1 MSRSRLG
8 WVACVTALSVLGSA
22 VSARADVT
30 FQEHIKPLLQ
40 KHCVSCHGEDL
51 AESGLRLDFG
61 SFITQGGDRGT
72 LVVPGKADE
81 SLLLQ
86 ALIGKGNVKAMPL
99 DSPRLKDAEIE
110 VVRTWINAGAKLPS
124 DDAPGDPKRRKSEH
138 WSFQPIRRPALPTV
152 QRLDW
157 PVNAIDYF
165 ILARLEKEK
174 LAPSVE
180 ADRATLVR
188 RLYLDALGVLPTP
201 SEADEFV
208 NDPQAGAYERLV
220 DRVLASPRYGERWG
234 RHWMDMARYADSN
247 GFTIDGPRSIW
258 PFRDWVI
265 NALNA
270 DMPYD
275 QFATEQ
281 LAGDLIPNASREQ
294 LVATGFHRN
303 TLINQ
308 EGGTDQEQFR
318 NEAVVDRVSTTSAI
332 FFGLTVGCAQ
342 CHAHK
347 YDPITQRE
355 FYEFFAFFNNC
366 DEPNIP
372 LPTAQQA
379 EQQQAIKELLAK
391 VAKELKA
398 HDARRSK
405 DQVKWQ
411 EEVAGLPPTPWTPLK
426 PSQMTSQ
433 AGAAITTDDGEHL
446 LIGGNGNV
454 PATDVY
460 TLVSDVEG
468 KISAVRLE
476 ALTNQVL
483 TNQGPGWTAEGNF
496 VMTEFE
502 LGLTEP
508 GAKKPRKL
516 EIRAAT
522 TDWSQDGYSIEQTLD
537 NNKKSGWSIGGV
549 KHGSLNVNR
558 EAIYV
563 LREPINAA
571 AGSKLTVTM
580 KFEHKTEKALLG
592 YWRLATTDLVTDK
605 PMLPNSVGKI
615 LKADAKDRTDADKAV
630 LAFVY
635 GSTDQSRKPL
645 EQQQAKLKQEETEL
659 TAAIPTTMV
668 LQEKTKGPR
677 QSYIHVRGDFLNKG
691 ADVKPGVPGIFPPLG
706 AADNAAATRLDFTR
720 WMFSPDHPLTA
731 RVTVNRFWQQFFG
744 VGLVDTENDFGTQ
757 GSSPTHPELLDWL
770 ASEMH
775 REQWSLKQLHR
786 LIVTSATYRQA
797 SSLVDSATGKPLP
810 VVAADPYNR
819 LLGRQRRVRLEA
831 EQIRDAALASSG
843 LLSQKMLG
851 PGVYPPQPKGIY
863 VVTQVA
869 KAWPESQGD
878 DRYRRGLYT
887 YFWRSS
893 PYPMLPTFDAPDAN
907 GTCTRRNRSN
917 TPLQALTL
925 ANDGSFMELAR
936 GFSDRILKEASAS
949 DEARLNFAAQ
959 AALSRRLSESEL
971 DRLLKYV
978 DAHRG
983 MYAADTEAAKQAA
996 SAQRPAGVD
1005 EVTSATWTAVARVLL
1020 NLDEFITRE

>member
-1 MSRSRLG
+1 
-8 WVACVTALSVLGSA
+8 
-22 VSARADVT
+22 
-30 FQEHIKPLLQ
+30 
-40 KHCVSCHGEDL
+40 
-51 AESGLRLDFG
+51 
-61 SFITQGGDRGT
+61 
-72 LVVPGKADE
+72 
-81 SLLLQ
+81 
-86 ALIGKGNVKAMPL
+86 
-99 DSPRLKDAEIE
+99 
-110 VVRTWINAGAKLPS
+110 
-124 DDAPGDPKRRKSEH
+124 
-138 WSFQPIRRPALPTV
+138 
-152 QRLDW
+152 
-157 PVNAIDYF
+157 
-165 ILARLEKEK
+165 
-174 LAPSVE
+174 
-180 ADRATLVR
+180 
-188 RLYLDALGVLPTP
+188 
-201 SEADEFV
+201 
-208 NDPQAGAYERLV
+208 
-220 DRVLASPRYGERWG
+220 
-234 RHWMDMARYADSN
+234 
-247 GFTIDGPRSIW
+247 
-258 PFRDWVI
+258 
-265 NALNA
+265 
-270 DMPYD
+270 MPYD

-303 TLINQ
+303 TLVNQ

-318 NEAVVDRVSTTSAI
+318 NEAVVDRVSTTGAI

-355 FYEFFAFFNNC
+355 FYELFAFFNNC

-372 LPTAQQA
+372 LPTPQQA
-379 EQQQAIKELLAK
+379 EQQRLIKEGLAK
-391 VAKELKA
+391 VAQELKA

-405 DQVKWQ
+405 DQAKW
-411 EEVAGLPPTPWTPLK
+411 EDEVAALAPINWTALK
-426 PSQMTSQ
+426 PALMTSQ
-433 AGAAITTDDGEHL
+433 AGATITTDDGEHP

-460 TLVSDVEG
+460 TLVTDIEG
-468 KISAVRLE
+468 KLSAVRVE
-476 ALTNQVL
+476 ALVNQVL
-483 TNQGPGWTAEGNF
+483 PNQGPGWTPEGNF

-502 LGLTEP
+502 LALTEP
-508 GAKKPRKL
+508 GAKTPRKL
-516 EIRAAT
+516 EIKAAT

-549 KHGSLNVNR
+549 KKGSLNTNR

-563 LREPINAA
+563 LKEPLNAV
-571 AGSKLTVTM
+571 AGSKLTVTL

-592 YWRLATTDLVTDK
+592 YWRLSSTDASTDK
-605 PMLPNSVGKI
+605 PLLPTSVSKI
-615 LKADAKDRTDADKAV
+615 LKADRKDQSEADKAV

-635 GSTDQSRKPL
+635 GATDQSRKPL
-645 EQQQAKLKQEETEL
+645 EAQQAKLKQEETDL

-668 LQEKTKGPR
+668 LQEKAKGAR
-677 QSYIHVRGDFLNKG
+677 KTHIHVRGDFINKG
-691 ADVKPGVPGIFPPLG
+691 AEVTTGVPAVFPPISKG
-706 AADNAAATRLDFTR
+706 AEAAATRLDFTK
-720 WMFSPDHPLTA
+720 WMFAPEHPLTA

-757 GSSPTHPELLDWL
+757 GSAPTHPDLLDWL
-770 ASEMH
+770 ASEIH
-775 REQWSLKQLHR
+775 RQQWSLKQIHR
-786 LIVTSATYRQA
+786 LIVTSATYRQS
-797 SSLVDSATGKPLP
+797 SSLVDAATGKLL
-810 VVAADPYNR
+810 AAVEVDPYNR

-831 EQIRDAALASSG
+831 EQIRDAALTSSG

-936 GFSDRILKEASAS
+936 AFADRILKDASAS

-959 AALSRRLSESEL
+959 AALSRRLAPQEL

-978 DAHRG
+978 DAHRRT
-983 MYAADTEAAKQAA
+983 YAADAEAAKHAA